1 MNYGTL
7 VGHLTAWLVL
17 IGWYIRSFT
26 WVAVAWWVVTLPCI
40 LYGVAPCRS
49 NLVEQHHWNEWPSV
63 SDVLG
68 WWWFFLLLE
77 ARFLSTVLWLS
88 RWQNLSGHRP
98 HVATRGPATD
108 SERSMWLHRGDE
120 VPPKADGDYRR
131 PLISPTERRGR
142 RQSLLPRVESRSN
155 SLTPPACSSRWAART
170 NHIISC
176 LGGPQPPLPSADWW
190 RNGGKNQWL
199 PLQKE
204 PTLSCL
210 GVWCYPPLP
219 SFLPATSPPPHLL
232 SCGKIESWS
241 LNKPTDVNGLESLES
256 IRRPVSIS
264 LLSVWGY
271 QFKPFKATLLGAA
284 GERSNAVGFGFQPV
298 AWEPSHQLCLEA
310 TLSPVGR
317 STLTWFSS
325 LCWRLPSWAAELSPL
340 ELCKT

>member
-49 NLVEQHHWNEWPSV
+49 NLVEQRHWNEWPSV

-88 RWQNLSGHRP
+88 RWQNLSDHRP

-108 SERSMWLHRGDE
+108 SERSMWLQRGDE

-155 SLTPPACSSRWAART
+155 SLTPPLARPGGPRVQITSSAVWAARSHLFPQQIDGETEGKINGFLSRRSQLCRVWEFDVTPLFLLSSLPLRPPHTSSAAGKLKAGVWTSRQTWTDWSLSSQYGGRFQSASSPCEVISSSLSKRHCWERPAKDQTPLASASSRWPENRVT
-170 NHIISC
+170 S
-176 LGGPQPPLPSADWW
+176 SAW
-190 RNGGKNQWL
+190 
-199 PLQKE
+199 
-204 PTLSCL
+204 
-210 GVWCYPPLP
+210 
-219 SFLPATSPPPHLL
+219 
-232 SCGKIESWS
+232 
-241 LNKPTDVNGLESLES
+241 
-256 IRRPVSIS
+256 RRPFLQSAEVPS
-264 LLSVWGY
+264 LG
-271 QFKPFKATLLGAA
+271 
-284 GERSNAVGFGFQPV
+284 
-298 AWEPSHQLCLEA
+298 SHRC
-310 TLSPVGR
+310 
-317 STLTWFSS
+317 
-325 LCWRLPSWAAELSPL
+325 AEGCRL
-340 ELCKT
+340 ELRNYHP